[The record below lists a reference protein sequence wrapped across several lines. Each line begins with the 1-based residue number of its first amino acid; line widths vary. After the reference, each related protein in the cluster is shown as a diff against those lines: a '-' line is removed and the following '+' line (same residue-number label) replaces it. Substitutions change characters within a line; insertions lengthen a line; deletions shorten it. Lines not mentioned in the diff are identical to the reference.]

1 MKLGENYC
9 AVTTADHFIRLSPH
23 GSPSKMTRDALE
35 HSRALLNSELG
46 VSPSLEITIEA

>member
-9 AVTTADHFIRLSPH
+9 AVTTADRFIRLSPH
-23 GSPSKMTRDALE
+23 SSPSKMARDTWE

-46 VSPSLEITIEA
+46 VSPSSEITIEA